1 RSTAVPKGSRVS
13 ADGAESGRPKPG
25 EVERTEAAHRN
36 AADRHAALVGAS
48 SAQRCRD
55 RFGQNLSSP
64 RTIPTVVPVAVVA
77 AVGEEDNRGAGPE
90 GVQSVEQ
97 LLCQVRGG
105 GAAPSVQE
113 YEERPARAGSF
124 RHDEHVV
131 QVAVQDAAVEL

>member
-1 RSTAVPKGSRVS
+1 EIVRSWWVMAGEAKQVVAGEVLGAVEGSRRRRSTAVPKGSRVS

-64 RTIPTVVPVAVVA
+64 RTIPPVVPVAVVA
-77 AVGEEDNRGAGPE
+77 
-90 GVQSVEQ
+90 
-97 LLCQVRGG
+97 
-105 GAAPSVQE
+105 
-113 YEERPARAGSF
+113 
-124 RHDEHVV
+124 
-131 QVAVQDAAVEL
+131 